1 MLIEIFIQTKII
13 FMKTFLLSIAII
25 FLGVSFTNA
34 QSFHAGIKVGANIN
48 KLTGQSFKEQFSFG
62 YHAGA
67 FAEIGLGKKWS
78 IQPEVLFNQTNTDT
92 SDKFSA
98 LYKVN
103 AGEISKI
110 KLGYISIPVLLNYK
124 VSKIFSI
131 QAGPQYG
138 ILISQEKSILQNG
151 KDAFKKGDFSLVGGA
166 QLKLVGIRFFGRYQI
181 GLSNLNDID
190 NKDKWKNQVIQLGVG
205 FSLF

>member
-1 MLIEIFIQTKII
+1 
-13 FMKTFLLSIAII
+13 MKTLLLSFAAIFFTI
-25 FLGVSFTNA
+25 SFAGA

-62 YHAGA
+62 YHAGV

-78 IQPEVLFNQTNTDT
+78 VQPEVLFNQTNTDT

-103 AGEISKI
+103 AGQISKI
-110 KLGYISIPVLLNYK
+110 KLGYLSIPVMLNYK
-124 VSKIFSI
+124 LSKIFSL

-138 ILISQEKSILQNG
+138 ILISQDKSILQNG
-151 KDAFKKGDFSLVGGA
+151 KNAFKQGDFSLVGGA
-166 QLKLVGIRFFGRYQI
+166 QLKFAGIRIFGRYQV

-190 NKDKWKNQVIQLGVG
+190 KRDRWKNQVIQLGVG